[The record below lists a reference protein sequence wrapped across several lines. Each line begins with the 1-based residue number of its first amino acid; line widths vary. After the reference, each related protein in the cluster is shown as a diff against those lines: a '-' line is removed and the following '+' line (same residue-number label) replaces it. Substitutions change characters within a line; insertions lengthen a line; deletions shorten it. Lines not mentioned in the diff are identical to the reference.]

1 MVKWFHIMLMVNKN
15 QIFLA
20 NLHKNQILLGELC
33 IRGYNIMKEYWD
45 EPIKTA
51 ETIDSSGW
59 LKTGDIC
66 SMVN

>member
-1 MVKWFHIMLMVNKN
+1 MIVIILK
-15 QIFLA
+15 
-20 NLHKNQILLGELC
+20 LHKNQILLGELC